1 MTWDAILMFTPL
13 IILIFSIGFFVL
25 FIWALVDILKSEFTG
40 YNKIIWILLVLFIP
54 VLGTILYLIIGRKQ
68 KVQNYRD

>member
-40 YNKIIWILLVLFIP
+40 YNKIIWVLLVLFIP
-54 VLGTILYLIIGRKQ
+54 VLGTILYFIIGRKQ